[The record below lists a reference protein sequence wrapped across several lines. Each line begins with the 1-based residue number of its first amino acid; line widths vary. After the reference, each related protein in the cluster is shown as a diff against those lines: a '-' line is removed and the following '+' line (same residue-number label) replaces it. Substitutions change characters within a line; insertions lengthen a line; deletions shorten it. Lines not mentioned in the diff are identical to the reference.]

1 VPSTEIQDLQIVTEN
16 NSIGHALTAKRKCAS
31 VVWRNSRKLSC
42 FLSNTNYFNRG
53 SKPKPAIY
61 PVSRGICLAVEYPTN
76 GDSRAARCGFLPHRR
91 RRMPTCGTTGDADRT
106 HESPRRWRTIS
117 PSTKGSTLTSATTS
131 ALARRRRR
139 GTSQVRAATSLS
151 TSDVYDSRPTPRDRR
166 ALLSAT
172 RGMLA
177 RTVR

>member
-1 VPSTEIQDLQIVTEN
+1 MRVRRMARQSQTFVFSVKHECSTAVRSPSPP
-16 NSIGHALTAKRKCAS
+16 H
-31 VVWRNSRKLSC
+31 LSG
-42 FLSNTNYFNRG
+42 FPRDFPGRFRRPRRT
-53 SKPKPAIY
+53 
-61 PVSRGICLAVEYPTN
+61 TN
-76 GDSRAARCGFLPHRR
+76 GSRAARGGFLPHRR
-91 RRMPTCGTTGDADRT
+91 RRMPTPRSSCGTTGDADRT

-151 TSDVYDSRPTPRDRR
+151 TSDVHDSRPTPRDRR

>member
-1 VPSTEIQDLQIVTEN
+1 MRVRHMARQSQTFVF
-16 NSIGHALTAKRKCAS
+16 S
-31 VVWRNSRKLSC
+31 VKL
-42 FLSNTNYFNRG
+42 FNRG
-53 SKPKPAIY
+53 SKPKPATFIRF
-61 PVSRGICLAVEYPTN
+61 PAGFAWSIRRPPRRTTSG
-76 GDSRAARCGFLPHRR
+76 SRAARGGFLPHRR
-91 RRMPTCGTTGDADRT
+91 RRMPTPRSSCGTTGDADRT

-117 PSTKGSTLTSATTS
+117 PSTKGSTLMSATTS

-151 TSDVYDSRPTPRDRR
+151 TSDVHDSRPTPRDRR

-172 RGMLA
+172 RGVVA